1 LGFAGVEGAWF
12 EVNEGLVNVIAA
24 MECGVT
30 RFDTALAGMGGCPF
44 VSGAAG
50 NIATEDTINL
60 MRSLDTIN
68 LMRSLN
74 IETGI
79 DISKVATCSQK
90 LEDFFE
96 KKFPGKLHRL
106 IMGKNHQPNT

>member
-1 LGFAGVEGAWF
+1 
-12 EVNEGLVNVIAA
+12 

-30 RFDTALAGMGGCPF
+30 RFDTALAGIGCPF

-50 NIATEDTINL
+50 NIATEDTAWL
-60 MRSLDTIN
+60 MK
-68 LMRSLN
+68 SLN
-74 IETGI
+74 IEIGV
-79 DISKVATCSQK
+79 DILKVSKCSQK